1 MTDFL
6 RSFRAARRVSTPL
19 VAVRTPDPAASIKG
33 ILESLK
39 AETEEQNT
47 PALLWDVCSGLTGLN
62 PLGIDAANIAN
73 DGEDPGKVTARP
85 SEMLRAAA
93 KLPADSVVFMSNAH
107 RFWSN
112 EVVTQGVWNLRNSY
126 KEEGRLLV
134 LLTTLGAILPLEL
147 GNDVLVLDEPL
158 PTVQDL
164 DLIVKESFTNFGLP
178 IPAREIAD
186 KATDALI
193 GLAAFPAEQAAAM
206 CMSKANGLDTALLWE
221 RKRQAIE
228 QVKGLKVWRGEDTF
242 SDLGGLTSLKNY
254 LQRVLRGKKRVRL
267 VVFLDELEKSFAGTG
282 TDLSGTKTDMTG
294 TFLTWMQDK
303 RARGVMFIGHPGTG
317 KSAVAKAMGNEA
329 GVPTVMFDF
338 SGMQASLVGESGANL
353 RAALAVIDAMSQGG
367 AFFVATSNNLA
378 ALPPELKRR
387 FKRGTWFFDLPTAE
401 ERASLWK
408 IYRVKHNISA
418 DDKEPPCDGW
428 TGAEIESCCETADEL
443 EVNLHEAAEY
453 IVPIS
458 RSSSEAIKQLCEFA
472 NNRFLSVS
480 EPGTYRIQ
488 APKAITG
495 SGRRI
500 RGEGAATI

>member
-282 TDLSGTKTDMTG
+282 TDLSGTKTD
-294 TFLTWMQDK
+294 
-303 RARGVMFIGHPGTG
+303 I
-317 KSAVAKAMGNEA
+317 VAKAMGNEA